1 MSGKNK
7 RIYLSSP
14 HMSGREMVYIN
25 EAFNTNWIA
34 PLGPNVNAFEEKL
47 ARYCGVNH
55 AAALRSGTAA
65 IHLALILL
73 GVKPGDEVI
82 VSSFTFSA
90 TVNPIVYQ
98 GATPVLIDSEPGT
111 WNIDPVLL
119 ERSILERMEGE
130 KGRGGEGAKEK
141 LRAQGSELRGKTT
154 LRPQVEKRSNEI
166 PKSQL
171 NRNRKTAKLKA
182 IIVVHLYGMPARMDE
197 IMAIA
202 NKYDIPVIEDAAE
215 ALGSRYRGKPL
226 GSFGKFGILSF
237 NGNKIITTS
246 GGGALISDDSEM
258 IEKARFLATQ
268 ARDKAPHYQHSH
280 IGYNYRMSNVL
291 AGIGRGQMEVLDERV
306 QLRRANYD
314 FYLKSLSRNQGIEF
328 LEEPSDA
335 YFSNRWLT
343 TVSIDAKKTGVTR
356 ENLQIELEKEDI
368 ETRPLWKPMHLQ
380 PVFSSYPAYLNG
392 VSESLFNTG
401 LCLPS
406 GSNMT
411 DEEKCFVVETLE
423 KRIKK

>member
-1 MSGKNK
+1 MTGRNK

-34 PLGPNVNAFEEKL
+34 PLGPNVNNFEADL
-47 ARYCGVNH
+47 VRYTGCGYV
-55 AAALRSGTAA
+55 AALSSGTAA

-73 GVKPGDEVI
+73 GVGPGDEVI
-82 VSSFTFSA
+82 VPSFTFSA
-90 TVNPIVYQ
+90 TVNPIIYQ
-98 GATPVLIDSEPGT
+98 GAVPVFIDSEKET
-111 WNIDPVLL
+111 WNMDPNLL
-119 ERSILERMEGE
+119 EQALKER
-130 KGRGGEGAKEK
+130 
-141 LRAQGSELRGKTT
+141 RAQGTEHR
-154 LRPQVEKRSNEI
+154 I
-166 PKSQL
+166 
-171 NRNRKTAKLKA
+171 KA

-197 IMAIA
+197 IMSVA
-202 NKYDIPVIEDAAE
+202 NRYGIPVIEDAAE
-215 ALGSRYRGKPL
+215 ALGSKYNGKSL
-226 GSFGKFGILSF
+226 GSFGDFGVFSF

-246 GGGALISDDSEM
+246 GGGALASENEAM
-258 IEKARFLATQ
+258 IKKTRFLATQ
-268 ARDKAPHYQHSH
+268 ARDEAPHYQHSH
-280 IGYNYRMSNVL
+280 IGYNYRMSNVI
-291 AGIGRGQMEVLDERV
+291 AGIGRGQMEVLNERV
-306 QLRRANYD
+306 EQRRANYD
-314 FYLKSLSRNQGIEF
+314 FYLKNLAQYEGITF

-343 TVSIDAKKTGVTR
+343 TVLIDAKKTGITR

-380 PVFSSYPAYLNG
+380 PVFSSYPAYLSS

-411 DEEKCFVVETLE
+411 DEEKCFVVEAIE
-423 KRIKK
+423 KRIRK